1 MKRGRHERGRLD
13 QAGPSLDGL
22 AELARLS
29 VDGSTESIERI
40 LSLARA
46 ALDMDV
52 AVMAAF
58 DGDFVVQAVDGE
70 HEWFDLD
77 VGLRLPVNQTYCGPM
92 TKGEIPHLVND
103 AAARRSHRDLPLT
116 REAGIGAYV
125 GVPIRLWDGTLYGT
139 LCCLSRS
146 AEPSLN
152 GRDVRFL
159 RVLAEIVA
167 DQLDRDQLETEKRRL
182 EWSRIRS
189 ILERRQR
196 RRRVPAGLRPA
207 RLQHRLARSA
217 RPLLDRA
224 HAFPVGVVRRGE

>member
-1 MKRGRHERGRLD
+1 MSGVASTK
-13 QAGPSLDGL
+13 QGPSLDGL

-103 AAARRSHRDLPLT
+103 AGALREDPVFPSALT
-116 REAGIGAYV
+116 
-125 GVPIRLWDGTLYGT
+125 
-139 LCCLSRS
+139 
-146 AEPSLN
+146 
-152 GRDVRFL
+152 
-159 RVLAEIVA
+159 VA
-167 DQLDRDQLETEKRRL
+167 M
-182 EWSRIRS
+182 
-189 ILERRQR
+189 
-196 RRRVPAGLRPA
+196 
-207 RLQHRLARSA
+207 
-217 RPLLDRA
+217 
-224 HAFPVGVVRRGE
+224 